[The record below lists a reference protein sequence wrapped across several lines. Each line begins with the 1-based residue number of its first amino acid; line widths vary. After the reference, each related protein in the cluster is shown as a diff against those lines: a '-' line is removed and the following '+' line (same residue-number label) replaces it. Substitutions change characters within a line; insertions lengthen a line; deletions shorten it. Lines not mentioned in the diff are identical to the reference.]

1 MTTIYNLDNDNLSL
15 LKKTNTTLKDLFWY
29 NDFSI
34 LFKYSRLDEFFPS
47 KDMTIEEQLNSIVRL
62 SFYIS
67 IILVIYTKNI
77 NNLYITII
85 VLLFTYFAYTKSDYN
100 NKFINISNKSNDLN
114 SDLNKKKFVAPTKN
128 NPFMNIMIDDYK
140 KNPNRESLN
149 KANNYINNKLNKQ
162 ISEKFN
168 HNLYSDF
175 DKIYN
180 VKNAQRQFYTTP
192 VTTIPN
198 EQSKFANWLYKTPPT
213 CKEGNGIQCSTN
225 NFNFLKDSKIR
236 NGIF

>member
-1 MTTIYNLDNDNLSL
+1 MTTIFNLDNDNLSL
-15 LKKTNTTLKDLFWY
+15 LKKTSTTIKDVFWY

-34 LFKYSRLDEFFPS
+34 LFKYNRLDEFFPT

-67 IILVIYTKNI
+67 LILVIYTKNI
-77 NNLYITII
+77 NNLYIGII
-85 VLLFTYFAYTKSDYN
+85 VLLFTYFSYTKSNYN
-100 NKFINISNKSNDLN
+100 NKFINILERKNLDKNI
-114 SDLNKKKFVAPTKN
+114 NKKNFVGPTKD

-149 KANNYINNKLNKQ
+149 KANNYINKKLNKE
-162 ISEKFN
+162 ISKKFN
-168 HNLYSDF
+168 HNLYTDF
-175 DKIYN
+175 DKLYN
-180 VKNAQRQFYTTP
+180 VKNAQRQFYTNP

-198 EQSKFANWLYKTPPT
+198 EQTKFANWLYKLPPT
-213 CKEGNGIQCSTN
+213 CKEGNGIQCSNN